1 MFFMWKKD
9 ETFSKLLEF
18 KELVEKEADKKVK
31 DLRINNGGEYVRVS
45 LKISVQKKEFD
56 ES

>member
-1 MFFMWKKD
+1 MWKKD